1 MMNKRG
7 KLFNIC
13 EIYKKKLFQSR
24 RGLNCNSLKILVRGK
39 ARRRRKS
46 LKLVVALSLLCVWEA
61 GVRRRRKKK
70 HGEGV
75 SASIYQ
81 RRRRVGAIK
90 KRKWRDINL
99 PTTFIFPPP
108 PFNSRG
114 FINCLGK
121 GGLGGRAFF

>member
-1 MMNKRG
+1 MCLGSWGEAPK
-7 KLFNIC
+7 
-13 EIYKKKLFQSR
+13 EKK
-24 RGLNCNSLKILVRGK
+24 C
-39 ARRRRKS
+39 
-46 LKLVVALSLLCVWEA
+46 
-61 GVRRRRKKK
+61 
-70 HGEGV
+70 GEGV
-75 SASIYQ
+75 SAFIYQ

-121 GGLGGRAFF
+121 GGLGGRAFFQFLKRNFHFLRGTTILSWAAAESGMEGRKEGGCHTSR